1 MRSIRTALL
10 LALTLGAGGLSAA
23 PWLHAQPSPATAGAP
38 ATLARVD
45 AVDAVGITVSDLD
58 RAVAFYSGV
67 LTFEKVSAKA
77 IQGPEWN
84 AFFGLRD
91 ARAKVV
97 TMKLGDER
105 IELLAFGE
113 RGRPIPKDSRSN
125 DRWFQHIAII
135 VSDMD
140 NAHGVLVRR
149 KVPGISAA
157 PQRLPEWNPNAGG
170 IHAYYFRDPDGHAL
184 EILDFP
190 PDKGDPRWHRTHR
203 LFLGIDHTAIT
214 VADTEQSLRFYRDS
228 LGMKVKGESLNHGP
242 EQEALNDVPGAR
254 LRITSV
260 GAAKGPAVEF
270 LEYLEPRTGR
280 PMPADLRAN
289 DLAAWRIIGTVA
301 GRAPALVRDPDGHLL
316 HLRPR

>member
-1 MRSIRTALL
+1 MRSPRALLLLTLTL
-10 LALTLGAGGLSAA
+10 LALTQSTGPRG
-23 PWLHAQPSPATAGAP
+23 HAQTAATAT
-38 ATLARVD
+38 ATRVE
-45 AVDAVGITVSDLD
+45 AVDAIGITVADLD
-58 RAVAFYSGV
+58 RAVAFFSRV
-67 LTFEKVSAKA
+67 LTFEKIAQRT
-77 IQGPEWN
+77 INGPEWN

-91 ARAKVV
+91 ARARVV

-105 IELLAFGE
+105 IELTAFGT

-135 VSDMD
+135 VSDMEK
-140 NAHGVLVRR
+140 AHDLLLQH

-214 VADTEQSLRFYRDS
+214 VGDTEQSLRYYRDV
-228 LGMKVKGESLNHGP
+228 LGMQVKGESLNHGP

-260 GAAKGPAVEF
+260 GAPKGPAVEF
-270 LEYLEPRTGR
+270 LEYLEPKTGR
-280 PMPADLRAN
+280 AMPVDLRTN

-301 GRAPALVRDPDGHLL
+301 SGKPSLLRDPDGHLI